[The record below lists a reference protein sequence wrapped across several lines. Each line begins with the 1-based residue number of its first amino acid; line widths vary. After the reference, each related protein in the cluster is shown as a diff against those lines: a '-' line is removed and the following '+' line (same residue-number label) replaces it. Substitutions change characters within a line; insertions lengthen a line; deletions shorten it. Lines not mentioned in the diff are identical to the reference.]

1 MTTKREIIESVR
13 SCVKDK
19 INYDWESVLEK
30 VYDLAINS
38 VPGLNSNNLLSYT
51 IIGGLVILCIVKNE
65 KVAYVDI
72 DLYNKITMFT
82 LYNNLGSII
91 DDENL
96 TIVEHSWVYTIKEG
110 LKQITF

>member
-30 VYDLAINS
+30 VYDLVINN
-38 VPGLNSNNLLSYT
+38 VPSLNGNNLLSYT
-51 IIGGLVILCIVKNE
+51 IIGDIILCIVKNE
-65 KVAYVDI
+65 NVAYVDI

-96 TIVEHSWVYTIKEG
+96 TIVEHSWVYAIKEG